1 MKAVE
6 LLKIFREPLNLM
18 SKNGILLEDYKYVE
32 AYEHFL
38 QMRMYGVKY
47 RVAISIL
54 AKEWNVGERTLQRA
68 FNRLSKNSVRRI
80 KRVVLP
86 HT

>member
-18 SKNGILLEDYKYVE
+18 SKNGIYLEDYKYVE

-47 RVAISIL
+47 RAAIAIL

-68 FNRLSKNSVRRI
+68 FNRLAQEC
-80 KRVVLP
+80 
-86 HT
+86 